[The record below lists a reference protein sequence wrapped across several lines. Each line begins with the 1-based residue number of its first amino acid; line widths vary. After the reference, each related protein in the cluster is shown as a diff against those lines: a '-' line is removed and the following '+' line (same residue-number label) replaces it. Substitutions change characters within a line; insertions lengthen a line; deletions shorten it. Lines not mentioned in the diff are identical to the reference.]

1 MPPMRERLYTPAMLK
16 EAFAS
21 MEILQLIEYED
32 DLAEG
37 TQHHGCLPPARA

>member
-1 MPPMRERLYTPAMLK
+1 
-16 EAFAS
+16 

-37 TQHHGCLPPARA
+37 TQHHGRSALLGMVARKTARNDGCQPPARA